1 MKSRIEPPKVGDKVG
16 AIVSAT
22 EDTIYVFGHGIY
34 LGPQPCPYLD
44 GMPNPAIKLTTG
56 EVVYGC
62 ECYWLEHEG
71 YTRAILK
78 YPNLEKIDV
87 AEYRKQY
94 EQEAPGED
102 DQQQGVQEEA
112 PQA

>member
-34 LGPQPCPYLD
+34 MGPQPCPYLD

-62 ECYWLEHEG
+62 ECYWLSHDG
-71 YTRAILK
+71 YTRQILK
-78 YPNLEKIDV
+78 YPKLEKIDV

-94 EQEAPGED
+94 GQEVPGED
-102 DQQQGVQEEA
+102 DQQQGMQEEA
-112 PQA
+112 P